1 MKADEW
7 CTCPHDMFLNCR
19 DADGQLS
26 LHAVCILSLSIGADT
41 KRLCVR
47 ACLRSNDVTEGL
59 NPGVSRR
66 IALPDLDMKTGA
78 GEWG

>member
-1 MKADEW
+1 
-7 CTCPHDMFLNCR
+7 MFLNCR

-47 ACLRSNDVTEGL
+47 ACVRVRACVPACL

-78 GEWG
+78 GEWGCYNTSTSQLLY